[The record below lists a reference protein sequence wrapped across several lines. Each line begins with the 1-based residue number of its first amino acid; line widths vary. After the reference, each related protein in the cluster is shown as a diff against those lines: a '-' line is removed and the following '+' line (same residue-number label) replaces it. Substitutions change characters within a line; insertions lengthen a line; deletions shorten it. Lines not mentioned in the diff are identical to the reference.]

1 VRSEEGL
8 HKTLEAHL
16 LSVFVSVLRSN
27 EDTDERQLP
36 VRIGKRGF
44 QARIKGDLQLEFG
57 SEQLTTHAG
66 LELVRRLLKKLGLF
80 RELREATARAGI
92 GGDVS
97 LGRVVLIVVGM
108 LVAGAKRLRHLAY
121 LRDDPVFLRF
131 AGLSRAPT
139 DRSLGRAL
147 GRLGFRTWPE
157 LDRLSTLVARA
168 ALEQVDARR
177 WTIDIDGSVLT
188 TGLQVERAERGFNP
202 HHRKNPSYYPILAT
216 LAQTGHVIGHRNRR
230 GNVHDSHRSGEF
242 LRETVRAARQE
253 LGLSGCLELRVDSAF
268 FQREFLAACDG
279 TGVEYAVKV
288 PMWPWLN
295 LRGVVKRKLERDWQW
310 VDRRAGLQGLFAEL
324 PITPWSRTERIAIYR
339 RRINHEPAKSRQLD
353 LFNPD
358 DGHWEYSVVATNK
371 KLGLRALWHF
381 QAGRGVQEK
390 TIGELK
396 NGYAFASIPTQ
407 TYCANTAWQKLNVF
421 AHNLMTTFQLLT
433 IATEKPRTAK
443 RTGLFLLRSIATLR
457 FEWLNRAARWL
468 RPGGRP
474 TLRLVDNGAT
484 RETVESI
491 ERALDQVA

>member
-1 VRSEEGL
+1 M
-8 HKTLEAHL
+8 
-16 LSVFVSVLRSN
+16 
-27 EDTDERQLP
+27 
-36 VRIGKRGF
+36 RIGKREF
-44 QARIKGDLQLEFG
+44 EARIKGNLQLEFG
-57 SEQLTTHAG
+57 SEQLTSHAG
-66 LELVRRLLKKLGLF
+66 LELVRRLLKGLGFF
-80 RELREATARAGI
+80 RELREAAARTGV

-97 LGRVVLIVVGM
+97 FGKVVLIVVGM
-108 LVAGAKRLRHLAY
+108 LVVGAKRLRHLAY

-139 DRSLGRAL
+139 DRSLSRAL
-147 GRLGFRTWPE
+147 QRMGFRTWPE

-168 ALEQVDARR
+168 AIERVDAKR

-230 GNVHDSHRSGEF
+230 GNVHDSHRSAEF
-242 LRETVRAARQE
+242 LRETVHTARHE
-253 LGLSGCLELRVDSAF
+253 LGLSGCIELRVDSAF
-268 FQREFLAACDG
+268 FQRAFLAACDG

-295 LRGVVKRKLERDWQW
+295 LRGIVKRKKDRDWQW
-310 VDRRAGLQGLFAEL
+310 VDRRGGLQGLFAEL
-324 PITPWSRTERIAIYR
+324 PIPQWGRTERIAIYR
-339 RRINHEPAKSRQLD
+339 KRIHHEPAKGRQLE

-358 DGHWEYSVVATNK
+358 DGYWEYSVVATNK
-371 KLGLRALWHF
+371 TLGLRALWAF

-396 NGYAFASIPTQ
+396 SGYAFASIPTR
-407 TYCANTAWQKLNVF
+407 TYCSNTAWQKLNLL

-433 IATEKPRTAK
+433 TATEKPRTGK

-468 RPGGRP
+468 RPGGTP

-484 RETVESI
+484 RAVVESI
-491 ERALDQVA
+491 ERALDHAA